1 VISDRW
7 VEQYISHDGIY
18 LLNHSVGLP
27 LRSLESTATTDF
39 WLPWRK
45 ADSEIWTH
53 WLAAIDSFRAQLAF
67 LLNGEKDSFC
77 PQTSLSSAVAKIL
90 DSLPVDKERNC
101 ILMSEEDFPSIAFAL
116 QKAGGAGYRLKF
128 IPAEADTS
136 DIDVWDQQTTSDVAM
151 ILVTHVQSN
160 NGRQLPV
167 QLITNLSRQKNILS
181 LVDIAQSAAILPIDL
196 QAWAADFVVGS
207 CVKWI
212 GGGPGAGFLWVSPDV
227 IERCEPQSVGW
238 FSHSNPFEFDIH
250 NFNYAPDALRFW
262 GGTPSVLPYVV
273 ASHSLKFINNIGVD
287 NIRAHNIVLV
297 DKIIQAISPED
308 LVSPM
313 ELERRGG
320 TLILDFRDR
329 DQDMIKRLRD
339 AHVQFDA
346 RAKGIRLSPHL
357 CNNSQQID
365 ALIKFLN

>member
-1 VISDRW
+1 MSSDQW
-7 VEQYISHDGIY
+7 VEQFISHNSIY
-18 LLNHSVGLP
+18 LLSHSVGLP
-27 LRSLESTATTDF
+27 LRFLESTATADF
-39 WLPWRK
+39 WQPWQN

-53 WLAAIDSFRAQLAF
+53 WLAGIDSFRAQLAV

-90 DSLPVDKERNC
+90 NSLSLDKQRNC

-116 QKAGGAGYRLKF
+116 QKAGGFDYRLKF

-136 DIDVWDQQTTSDVAM
+136 DIDVWDKQTTSDVAM
-151 ILVTHVQSN
+151 VLVTHVQSN

-167 QLITNLSRQKNILS
+167 QLITNLSRQKDILS

-196 QAWAADFVVGS
+196 QAWDADFVIGS

-262 GGTPSVLPYVV
+262 GGTPSVFPYVI
-273 ASHSLKFINNIGVD
+273 ASHSLKFINNVGVD
-287 NIRAHNIVLV
+287 NIRAHNIELV
-297 DKIIQAISPED
+297 DKIIQAISPEH
-308 LVSPM
+308 LVSPV

-320 TLILDFRDR
+320 TLILGFRDR

-365 ALIKFLN
+365 ELIKLLN